1 MQMDK
6 NYEVF
11 ICYRGNSQDAVSI
24 GGQIHT
30 LLTYQKNIT
39 CFFAPYTIEKGE
51 DFKKIVPKIMP
62 NVKVAVLLLTP
73 NFFDNCFNDDDIVYY
88 ELQEALKNTNIKF
101 MSVVFSG
108 FNYFNSN
115 IEKLFTNQEIDRFKH
130 INAMEYYSPYS
141 FDFDKLIGSICS
153 VKGDYVDSDKIN
165 RKLMKVINRAL
176 GESSDIKLNKRT
188 FSVHKSNPEAQESRL
203 VAGDMFEIMT
213 NSLTYDLDEESI
225 RMIAHSLSI
234 NVKYYY
240 YLEKNNTTI
249 NLLGK
254 FINGIYHSL
263 SEQYS
268 REQILRFIEE
278 NLQVFWLP
286 ENTYPY
292 SFTLINRP
300 MAYTIDHC
308 SLYFIKKED
317 EYYLYEVLLDKAQD
331 LVVDLRYVF
340 TQFRQ
345 NMQKAILINY
355 LCG

>member
-1 MQMDK
+1 MQSDK
-6 NYEVF
+6 NYDVF
-11 ICYRGNSQDAVSI
+11 ICYRGSTQESVSI

-30 LLTYQKNIT
+30 LLTYQKNIS

-62 NVKVAVLLLTP
+62 HVKVVVLLLTP
-73 NFFDNCFNDDDIVYY
+73 NFFEKCFNEDDIVYF
-88 ELQEALKNTNIKF
+88 ELREALTNQSIKF

-115 IEKLFTNQEIDRFKH
+115 IDKLFSNQEIDRFKH
-130 INAMEYYSPYS
+130 INAMEYYTPYS
-141 FDFDKLIGSICS
+141 FDFDKLISSICT

-176 GESSDIKLNKRT
+176 GESSDIVLNKRT

-213 NSLTYDLDEESI
+213 NSLTYDLDAESI
-225 RMIAHSLSI
+225 KMIAHSVSI

-240 YLEKNNTTI
+240 YLEKNKFTVNF
-249 NLLGK
+249 LAK
-254 FINGIYHSL
+254 FINGIYFYL
-263 SEQYS
+263 IEKYS
-268 REQILRFIEE
+268 REEILSFIEN
-278 NLQVFWLP
+278 NLHIFWLP

-300 MAYTIDHC
+300 KAYNIDHC

-317 EYYLYEVLLDKAQD
+317 EYYLYEVLLDHAQD
-331 LVVDLRYVF
+331 LVDDLRYVF

-345 NMQKAILINY
+345 NMQKVALLNF
-355 LCG
+355 LGE